1 MGGGLF
7 INVVLTQRRVS
18 EMYSSV
24 FGAAGNVFAKVW
36 IKSGLTKSFDSLK
49 HGIECMVRAVDPNLG
64 PEDPGGLRK

>member
-1 MGGGLF
+1 
-7 INVVLTQRRVS
+7 
-18 EMYSSV
+18 MYSSV